1 MMHPINNGTTTG
13 SYKPPAMRCT
23 RPGADAHLSIA
34 SLTTGVMPVKTEPV
48 IVAAPVTA
56 RPRVTAQAD
65 LLPIKTKE
73 PKVAITKQIP
83 AKAAKAAAKPKRAED
98 DYSTPYKP
106 QAVPAPVLTLP
117 PALPVEKPARKER
130 KAAQWVD
137 LSALE
142 VCDSPLSVA
151 RARPVSK
158 YEDVLRRMKPGQ
170 CIKCQ
175 PAEVGPVASSLRSF
189 FSRNGIVAKIRTTL
203 RYQTDGLGRVWWVQ
217 AGGVQ

>member
-1 MMHPINNGTTTG
+1 V
-13 SYKPPAMRCT
+13 S
-23 RPGADAHLSIA
+23 
-34 SLTTGVMPVKTEPV
+34 
-48 IVAAPVTA
+48 
-56 RPRVTAQAD
+56 AD

-83 AKAAKAAAKPKRAED
+83 AKSAKAATKPKRVED
-98 DYSTPYKP
+98 DFSTPYRP
-106 QAVPAPVLTLP
+106 QAASVRLVEPSMPAHEPNQQPTA
-117 PALPVEKPARKER
+117 PAVMAQAAAEAAPFQVGAIAPTVAKPAR

-142 VCDSPLSVA
+142 ICDSPLSVA
-151 RARPVSK
+151 RALPVSK

-170 CIKCQ
+170 CIKCK

-203 RYQTDGLGRVWWVQ
+203 RYETDGLGRVWWVQ

>member
-1 MMHPINNGTTTG
+1 MAQTETTKRHKPSINGHSAYRPQTVWIT
-13 SYKPPAMRCT
+13 KPTEIENMTAQK
-23 RPGADAHLSIA
+23 
-34 SLTTGVMPVKTEPV
+34 VKIP
-48 IVAAPVTA
+48 A
-56 RPRVTAQAD
+56 RPA
-65 LLPIKTKE
+65 KTK
-73 PKVAITKQIP
+73 PLP
-83 AKAAKAAAKPKRAED
+83 ED
-98 DYSTPYKP
+98 HSTPYKP

-142 VCDSPLSVA
+142 ICDSPLSVA

-175 PAEVGPVASSLRSF
+175 PAEVGPVASGLRSYF
-189 FSRNGIVAKIRTTL
+189 DRNGIVAKIMTIL
-203 RYQTDGLGRVWWVQ
+203 RYETDGLGRVWWVQ